1 MALLSGSL
9 WPLLLM
15 GGVFLAESLSVILQ
29 VGVFK
34 ATKGPDG
41 QGRRLFRMA
50 PLHHHF
56 ELGGHPEQSVVL
68 GLWGVSLILVLV
80 GLVLLP

>member
-1 MALLSGSL
+1 
-9 WPLLLM
+9 
-15 GGVFLAESLSVILQ
+15 VILQ
-29 VGVFK
+29 VWVFK
-34 ATKGPDG
+34 ATKNPTTG

-56 ELGGHPEQSVVL
+56 ELGGLPEQQVVL
-68 GLWGVSLILVLV
+68 RFWAVSLALVLL